1 MKSCILFVCVVW
13 PSCIPHTT
21 SSWCE
26 CTHTDRNGHAS
37 VNSVP
42 FGSNSDTAFRKW
54 SIMNKSNEE
63 KNTDVAE
70 PRERESEKK
79 PSRTTNTNTKP
90 FDGFNFQFKIA
101 NSIAFYQEL
110 PLNTGNTLWQMV
122 NFYYIWIKTQCQF
135 YYTLSVSHCQCS
147 TIYSSLFPL
156 PFSSAA
162 FYLYI
167 VALSLSLLPARLF
180 SIVSYFFYSGLHLFH
195 AMAFL
200 CHRVESRLYFFF
212 PIE

>member
-1 MKSCILFVCVVW
+1 MDMRLWMEIIVALR
-13 PSCIPHTT
+13 IPFHSAVTVT
-21 SSWCE
+21 LHLENGRSWIRA
-26 CTHTDRNGHAS
+26 T
-37 VNSVP
+37 
-42 FGSNSDTAFRKW
+42 RKKTL
-54 SIMNKSNEE
+54 MLQN
-63 KNTDVAE
+63 
-70 PRERESEKK
+70 RERESEKK

-180 SIVSYFFYSGLHLFH
+180 SIVSFFIRVFICSMPWRFYAIGLKVV
-195 AMAFL
+195 
-200 CHRVESRLYFFF
+200 CTSSF
-212 PIE
+212 PLNNLHNI